1 MKTYSNK
8 RIHVIFIHLNI
19 ASIFNLLLV
28 LLCGLLFNNNK
39 KKLVQSDSSFK
50 GQEVEDLVN
59 SRCIFIQTAE
69 KIEIGLFTARVT
81 LR

>member
-59 SRCIFIQTAE
+59 SRCMLYKLQ
-69 KIEIGLFTARVT
+69 KK
-81 LR
+81 